1 MELQIKPFDKGIKIA
16 ISGRVDTMT
25 SSEFDKATA
34 NIPAADAPCD
44 VELDCTDMDYIS
56 SSGLRSFITILK
68 RCKGMGC
75 ELTVTN
81 LNSSIKS
88 IFDMTGFTQLFK
100 LS

>member
-1 MELQIKPFDKGIKIA
+1 MELQIKPSAKGIKIE

-34 NIPAADAPCD
+34 QIPAADAPCD
-44 VELDCTDMDYIS
+44 VELDCSDMDYIS
-56 SSGLRSFITILK
+56 SAGLRSFITILK
-68 RCKGMGC
+68 RCKAMGC

-81 LNSSIKS
+81 LNPSIKS